1 MEGGENAVL
10 SVLRQ
15 RLTDAPLLS
24 FLSPSSSKM
33 SIKYRLHGEKT
44 RKRRRRRRI
53 YEILPAASLL
63 PFPPPPRGK
72 ICNNGSRYIDE
83 EAEAAKGP

>member
-15 RLTDAPLLS
+15 RLTDALLLS

-33 SIKYRLHGEKT
+33 SIKYRLHGGKT
-44 RKRRRRRRI
+44 KRRRRRM
-53 YEILPAASLL
+53 YEILPAASL
-63 PFPPPPRGK
+63 PSFPSSS
-72 ICNNGSRYIDE
+72 SRE
-83 EAEAAKGP
+83 NLQ